1 MERHFCA
8 LIAFYCLARPATS
21 LQAGD
26 LAQIAGG
33 SDDTGPCSCLAWN
46 RVYKTR
52 KVNCGEGWEYF
63 PFTRGNDTLMEQA
76 QDGLADQFCGDFFEK
91 MTHTMCVNV
100 GMVYLHGDQ
109 KNGQWCYVDKSCKK
123 LHGGG
128 LAGGAEENDHQ
139 TKWKFCDKDEDTM
152 LRGKSPEALYK
163 YAKTY
168 NLDASFLI
176 KMAYPTWPMHTFKDL
191 EPFWRD
197 GDKDNTMDIVSRGI
211 LAEHIDNGEPFIF
224 QDNSTFSF
232 EEYGM
237 MSIPSYY
244 VAVGREKMYKV
255 EPNPNKNPA
264 KLGTWFQLVC
274 QRGCD
279 K

>member
-1 MERHFCA
+1 MARYFRA
-8 LIAFYCLARPATS
+8 AIAFYCLLRPTIS

-26 LAQIAGG
+26 LARSAEG
-33 SDDTGPCSCLAWN
+33 SDDTGPCTCIAWN

-52 KVNCGEGWEYF
+52 KVNCGDTWEYF

-76 QDGLADQFCGDFFEK
+76 QDGLADMFCGNFFEK
-91 MTHTMCVNV
+91 MTHTSCVNV
-100 GMVYLHGDQ
+100 AMVYLHGDQ
-109 KNGQWCYVDKSCKK
+109 KNGQWCYVDKACKN

-128 LAGGAEENDHQ
+128 QAGGLEEKDPN
-139 TKWKFCDKDEDTM
+139 TKWKFCDKDEDTW

-168 NLDASFLI
+168 NLDAAFLI

-197 GDKDNTMDIVSRGI
+197 GDKDGTMESVSRGI
-211 LAEHIDNGEPFIF
+211 LAEHIDNEEPFII
-224 QDNSTFSF
+224 QEDASNLF
-232 EEYGM
+232 EDDAN
-237 MSIPSYY
+237 PLPPYY
-244 VAVGREKMYKV
+244 IAVGRGKIYKM
-255 EPNPNKNPA
+255 EENPNKNPL
-264 KLGTWFQLVC
+264 KLGTYHQLVC